1 MQPIRKVLSHR
12 NGYKQ
17 EVESDGLAERRTTDV
32 PAGLK
37 RRPLLSEPGHPDYM
51 LYVQSYDCLKQLGH
65 ELNFENESTC
75 VNAAASLAAEA
86 KTNGLKR
93 LDHVFLSND
102 GLGLFAIQ
110 GKIDDP
116 AHHWIH
122 ISKAQAVSKTVQLS
136 TIQVDVLRQER
147 QEELSLGTEFRE
159 AMGR

>member
-1 MQPIRKVLSHR
+1 M
-12 NGYKQ
+12 
-17 EVESDGLAERRTTDV
+17 
-32 PAGLK
+32 
-37 RRPLLSEPGHPDYM
+37 
-51 LYVQSYDCLKQLGH
+51 KQLGH
-65 ELNFENESTC
+65 ELNFENESAC

-116 AHHWIH
+116 AHQWTHIDKVQA
-122 ISKAQAVSKTVQLS
+122 ISKPLQLS

-147 QEELSLGTEFRE
+147 QEELSLDTEFRA
-159 AMGR
+159 AMRR